1 MCGLRRTTSSIPEVL
16 RTWGF
21 NINDRY
27 FRLSLDTYR
36 ILADCPC
43 EVYRNAIGAMTK
55 RCPEAKERLLSCD
68 QIRRFVEDHSV
79 QHEMGSLSVI
89 DVTGEGMGGHWRD
102 DGWLGEYYP
111 TQVRSF

>member
-1 MCGLRRTTSSIPEVL
+1 M
-16 RTWGF
+16 
-21 NINDRY
+21 
-27 FRLSLDTYR
+27 
-36 ILADCPC
+36 
-43 EVYRNAIGAMTK
+43 
-55 RCPEAKERLLSCD
+55 
-68 QIRRFVEDHSV
+68 

>member
-1 MCGLRRTTSSIPEVL
+1 MCGSRRTTSSIPEVL
-16 RTWGF
+16 RRGF

-36 ILADCPC
+36 ILANCPC

-55 RCPEAKERLLSCD
+55 RCLEAKERLLSCD
-68 QIRRFVEDHSV
+68 QITGRFVEDHSV

-89 DVTGEGMGGHWRD
+89 DVTGEGMGGYWRD
-102 DGWLGEYYP
+102 DRWLGEYYP
-111 TQVRSF
+111 TQVRYF